1 MYLVALC
8 LNVYNVLFMEKGFRS
23 NFRHAVHS
31 GVYGNAAATFCAVQ
45 QIGVPPLA
53 CALCLLGEIGYVLNK
68 ELSVQVAN
76 GLVW

>member
-1 MYLVALC
+1 MYLVARC

-31 GVYGNAAATFCAVQ
+31 GVYGNAAVTFCAAQ

-53 CALCLLGEIGYVLNK
+53 CALRLLGEIGYVLN
-68 ELSVQVAN
+68 
-76 GLVW
+76 